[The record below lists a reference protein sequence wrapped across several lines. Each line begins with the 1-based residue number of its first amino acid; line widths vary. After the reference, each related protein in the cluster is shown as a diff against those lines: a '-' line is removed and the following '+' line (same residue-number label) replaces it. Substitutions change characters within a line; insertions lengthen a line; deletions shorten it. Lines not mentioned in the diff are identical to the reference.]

1 MNCYSCDQPAVN
13 ACKRCAKPYCEDHGN
28 ATYCAACLQPSS
40 ALPSFNLYR
49 GALLVMLIGT
59 AVAVFLLVRPPSE
72 TKGAPPVV
80 VGKTTATPSGGT
92 QPSPVAAKTPQTT
105 QEPGSRTAVASG
117 TPGAG
122 ETPET
127 TPDTTPGAVLT
138 PGAGATESPFSR
150 HVIEAGDTL
159 FDIAKANLPPGDDPV
174 SFAKAIATLNGLD
187 YDAPILTIGKT
198 LLLPKPKPTR

>member
-1 MNCYSCDQPAVN
+1 MN

-28 ATYCAACLQPSS
+28 AAYCAACLQPAS

-59 AVAVFLLVRPPSE
+59 AVAVFLLVRPPGESNSS
-72 TKGAPPVV
+72 PPVV
-80 VGKTTATPSGGT
+80 VGKTTATP
-92 QPSPVAAKTPQTT
+92 
-105 QEPGSRTAVASG
+105 ASG
-117 TPGAG
+117 TPPPTVAAR
-122 ETPET
+122 TPQSTVEST
-127 TPDTTPGAVLT
+127 STTPGATGT
-138 PGAGATESPFSR
+138 PDGSETAVSTPDRTRTPSASGTASPFGQ

-174 SFAKAIATLNGLD
+174 SFAKAIANLNGLD

-198 LLLPKPKPTR
+198 LLLPKPRPSR

>member
-59 AVAVFLLVRPPSE
+59 AVAVFLLVRPPGE

-92 QPSPVAAKTPQTT
+92 QQPTAAPKTPQSTVDAT
-105 QEPGSRTAVASG
+105 SPTPDPSG
-117 TPGAG
+117 TPGG
-122 ETPET
+122 DETPAGTPGT
-127 TPDTTPGAVLT
+127 TPNPEQTPGAT
-138 PGAGATESPFSR
+138 ATESLFGT
-150 HVIEAGDTL
+150 HVIESGDTL
-159 FDIAKANLPPGDDPV
+159 FDIATANLPPGDDPV
-174 SFAKAIATLNGLD
+174 SFAKAIAVLNELD
-187 YDAPILTIGKT
+187 YDAPILTIGAT
-198 LLLPKPKPTR
+198 LLLPKPEPSP